1 MPFDRSVGNCR
12 QLVEELCREFGTAR
26 VCLESLAFVP
36 EGPQL
41 AWKPAESISSH
52 VRSLAQVWSL
62 AQEASAQGPRPRA
75 SEARLSLVREKCASY
90 LISHLF
96 APKTPVSNLNGS
108 GD

>member
-1 MPFDRSVGNCR
+1 M
-12 QLVEELCREFGTAR
+12 
-26 VCLESLAFVP
+26 CLGSLAFVP

-62 AQEASAQGPRPRA
+62 AQETSAQGSRPRA

-90 LISHLF
+90 LTCEGCGL
-96 APKTPVSNLNGS
+96 GS
-108 GD
+108 FHYFPSLKLVGLL